1 MSDVTVTLGADSAE
15 FKQALTEI
23 QKSMDVLVNSTTAKT
38 ARLGLAFTGVKDMVS
53 TAFAAIDGAVQKAF
67 DFVAP
72 SAAIQRVEKELTGLT
87 GSAAEAHRILENI
100 NEWALTSQYTPT
112 EMFKN
117 AAQLIRGGI
126 SESFAPDLVRQLAT
140 IAQGDQSKM
149 NALVAAMVKAGSSDP
164 AKYLPELAK
173 TEGYKGVT
181 GTISFDEKGDVKNGA
196 LTLYTYKDGKRE
208 QVAVVR

>member
-140 IAQGDQSKM
+140 IAPVS
-149 NALVAAMVKAGSSDP
+149 
-164 AKYLPELAK
+164 Y
-173 TEGYKGVT
+173 TH
-181 GTISFDEKGDVKNGA
+181 
-196 LTLYTYKDGKRE
+196 LTLPTI
-208 QVAVVR
+208 A